1 MLYVFICMMVGLA
14 IVALT
19 LVITEVW
26 LAWQDRKYRR
36 SADRIWKESD
46 R

>member
-1 MLYVFICMMVGLA
+1 MPYVLICLMVGLA

-19 LVITEVW
+19 LTIVSLYDGHQTN
-26 LAWQDRKYRR
+26 RRRR